1 MSRPMPTVMA
11 MDIST
16 SSSWA
21 TFRTIPYQAL
31 SPQDEEILKEIV
43 EESMGIPNWAKKV
56 VQEIDFAHEQR
67 CIKAHDHLML
77 RFAEWEEN
85 RPVNRLL
92 RHTLKRHQTFE
103 KLSQWKKG
111 FKSIGKAIG
120 VAIKAKDSAMLGRTI
135 NSFDLGAHGVL
146 TSFNKQMLFT
156 AVANKNQDLVDNLF
170 CCTDCGS
177 VHTDNYRYYTDNED
191 DAICESCTQ
200 TNYRWSN
207 EMDCH
212 IRRNHASHYFP
223 SQRSYENREHDWITS
238 EYASSNDIYWNDD
251 CDAYTAEDV
260 YDEDSEDS
268 AESSSDGRYGLMD
281 YHNSRRRFI
290 VHQANPNAIFTDMPP
305 LGLELE
311 IYAEDRMD
319 TCRDL
324 QENFKPIGD
333 LLKERDGSLDGY
345 HGLELITDPLG
356 YEEWMD
362 MGPRLLKQLKKT
374 DCVAYN
380 ADHSD
385 NSYGIHITLH
395 RKYLSPLQEAR
406 MFLFMV
412 AEENKYFIK
421 AIAQRNGIY
430 GGSIDMGSQSKD
442 YQNVCTIGGLGYET
456 SMDQKKVLGAGKYAP
471 INFKGDLAEIRIF
484 QATLHEPSFMKN
496 IEFVWAVVEWLRSS
510 TGARWSYIDF
520 VTWFGQNRIRARHDY
535 PNLYAYLLRPSY
547 RIKKFSAS
555 IPNTWAHMLRIPNPN
570 PALPVVAL
578 TVSDD
583 SLLAA

>member
-1 MSRPMPTVMA
+1 

-16 SSSWA
+16 TSSWD
-21 TFRTIPYQAL
+21 TFRTIPYQTL
-31 SPQDEEILKEIV
+31 SPSDEEILNAIM
-43 EESMGIPNWAKKV
+43 EEQRTMAIPNWASKV
-56 VQEIDFAHEQR
+56 MKEMDFTHEQL

-92 RHTLKRHQTFE
+92 KRSLRRQHTFNMLT
-103 KLSQWKKG
+103 QWKEGLRLVGKTL
-111 FKSIGKAIG
+111 GKAIKSKDAG
-120 VAIKAKDSAMLGRTI
+120 TLAHAINEIELG
-135 NSFDLGAHGVL
+135 SHGVPSWL
-146 TSFNKQMLFT
+146 NKQALFVT
-156 AVANKNQDLVDNLF
+156 LWAKNSDLMESLF
-170 CCTDCGS
+170 ACTDCGS
-177 VHTDNYRYYTDNED
+177 VHSDNYRYYTDNED
-191 DAICESCTQ
+191 DAICESCSQ
-200 TNYRWSN
+200 SNYRWSD

-212 IRRNHASHYFP
+212 IRRNSASRYFP
-223 SQRSYENREHDWITS
+223 SQRSYENSEPDWITS
-238 EYASSNDIYWNDD
+238 EYAASNDIYWNDG

-260 YDEDSEDS
+260 YDDESNEDESSED
-268 AESSSDGRYGLMD
+268 SSDGRFGLTD

-290 VHQANPNAIFTDMPP
+290 VHQANPNAIFTNMPP

-311 IYAEDRMD
+311 VYAEDRLD

-324 QENFKPIGD
+324 QENFKPVGD

-374 DCVAYN
+374 ECVAYN

-406 MFLFMV
+406 FFLFMV
-412 AEENKYFIK
+412 AEENKSFIK

-456 SMDQKKVLGAGKYAP
+456 SMNKKKVLGAGKYAP

-510 TGARWSYIDF
+510 TGAKWSYIDF
-520 VTWFGQNRIRARHDY
+520 MKWLGQNRIRARHDY

-547 RIKKFSAS
+547 RIKKFSGV
-555 IPNTWAHMLRIPNPN
+555 INNTWAHMLRVPNPN
-570 PALPVVAL
+570 PALPTVVL